1 MDPARLNDW
10 ESLFV
15 QALTILDAAAAAIGP
30 FTWSFGGG
38 TALML
43 KYRHRYSKDIDI
55 FLRDPQ
61 FIGHVTPRLS
71 AAAEAVTGD
80 YQEGAEFV
88 KLNLAAGEIDF
99 IGTGWLTPQPYREE
113 TVLGRTVNV
122 ETPAEIIA
130 KKVLYR
136 ARTFKAR
143 DLFDLATV
151 LDREPDAIHEIAPV
165 IQDHRELLMARVQQH
180 RAALEEEYAGL
191 DLLDTTKS
199 FADCVAA
206 LERSFTS

>member
-10 ESLFV
+10 ESLFA

-71 AAAEAVTGD
+71 NRDAA
-80 YQEGAEFV
+80 
-88 KLNLAAGEIDF
+88 
-99 IGTGWLTPQPYREE
+99 
-113 TVLGRTVNV
+113 
-122 ETPAEIIA
+122 
-130 KKVLYR
+130 
-136 ARTFKAR
+136 
-143 DLFDLATV
+143 
-151 LDREPDAIHEIAPV
+151 AIHEIAPV
-165 IQDHRELLMARVQQH
+165 IRDHRDLLMARVERH
-180 RAALEEEYAGL
+180 RAVLEEEYAGL
-191 DLLDTTKS
+191 ELLDTTKS
-199 FADCVAA
+199 FAECVAA
-206 LERSFTS
+206 LERSFAS